1 MVVNGSQSH
10 TWKHPPIFWVLL
22 VVIAVLVGY
31 AFQYTIS
38 DMVHR
43 WNTKEEYGYG
53 YLIPVITLFLIWQR
67 KNQLAE
73 IEYKPSWV
81 GILLMVLGGLLFFL
95 GPVATTHTL
104 SQYGLV
110 VTMLGVA
117 LALLGWR
124 AFRIVMVPSGVA
136 VFHGAAA
143 SLYIQ
148 HAFHQAAAYLFAAW
162 R

>member
-1 MVVNGSQSH
+1 MVASIRPSCI
-10 TWKHPPIFWVLL
+10 WKHPPIFWVLL
-22 VVIAVLVGY
+22 AVVTVLAGF
-31 AFQYTIS
+31 AFQYTII
-38 DMVHR
+38 DMVYR

-67 KNQLAE
+67 KNQLVE

-95 GPVATTHTL
+95 GAVSTTHTL

-110 VTMLGVA
+110 VTILGVA

-124 AFRIVMVPSGVA
+124 AFRIVMAPLALLFFMVP
-136 VFHGAAA
+136 
-143 SLYIQ
+143 LPP
-148 HAFHQAAAYLFAAW
+148 
-162 R
+162 